1 MNGPEER
8 EHRMTFVLNYCST
21 AVLCRTTSLN
31 ALPTKH
37 RIVSAEVVR
46 MVAQRRKGVG
56 GGCRATRGGRHP
68 CVRAVVCTCRC
79 ECITNSRRDNAE
91 SAPIFRYCSQ
101 FCSVSRSARLRR
113 NTSGTSFLLTHRKQ
127 DGSPLRVLGSAIV
140 CEIPSE

>member
-37 RIVSAEVVR
+37 RIISAEVVR

-101 FCSVSRSARLRR
+101 FCSVSESSGSTTSQHKWYVVSVDSSKTRR
-113 NTSGTSFLLTHRKQ
+113 KSTACSGIGHCL
-127 DGSPLRVLGSAIV
+127 
-140 CEIPSE
+140 